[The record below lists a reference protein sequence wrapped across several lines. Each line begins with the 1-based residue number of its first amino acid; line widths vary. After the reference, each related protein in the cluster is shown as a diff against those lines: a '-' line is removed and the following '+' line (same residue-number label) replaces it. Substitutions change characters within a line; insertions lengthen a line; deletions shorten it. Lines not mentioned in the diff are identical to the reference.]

1 VHRPVTTEIS
11 PDLEIAAA
19 AALAGGSAACAY
31 YGSDDLDVRDKSA
44 GSHVVAAA
52 GTAEDPV
59 TLAEHAA
66 NDAILDFLRTHTT
79 EPVISEESRPPDRV
93 SDAERLWIVDPLD
106 GTKEFIARNGEF
118 SVMVGLAETGAAR
131 LGAVYQPAVGR
142 LYLGDVARGAWL
154 VQDPG
159 TPSES
164 RVRLRISRA
173 HSPPLRLI
181 RSRSHPDPALEEL
194 ESRLAP
200 LEVVISG
207 SVGIKC
213 ARIACGEA
221 DLYVHPVPF
230 LKEWDTCAPEAV
242 LRGAGGVVTDCAG
255 GPLRYGKLRPLQPRG
270 IFCGQR
276 EIHERVAQIVR
287 EVARHL
293 TEV

>member
-11 PDLEIAAA
+11 PDLEIAAG

-44 GSHVVAAA
+44 GSHAVAAA

-59 TLAEHAA
+59 TLADHAA
-66 NDAILDFLRTHTT
+66 NDAILDFLRERTT
-79 EPVISEESRPPDRV
+79 EPVISEESKPPDRI

-164 RVRLRISRA
+164 RPQPA
-173 HSPPLRLI
+173 SPP
-181 RSRSHPDPALEEL
+181 HPIP
-194 ESRLAP
+194 LAP
-200 LEVVISG
+200 RSG
-207 SVGIKC
+207 AGRTRVAPRTPGS
-213 ARIACGEA
+213 R
-221 DLYVHPVPF
+221 DLGLSGHKMCTHRVRRGRSLRAPCPVPEGVGH
-230 LKEWDTCAPEAV
+230 LCS
-242 LRGAGGVVTDCAG
+242 RGSTPG
-255 GPLRYGKLRPLQPRG
+255 RRR
-270 IFCGQR
+270 R
-276 EIHERVAQIVR
+276 
-287 EVARHL
+287 RH
-293 TEV
+293 